1 MERKLNSVHR
11 QGGALG
17 ESWRVSAIV
26 YPWKK
31 KIYRYV
37 LYEVVRTLKLHF

>member
-1 MERKLNSVHR
+1 MERKLNFVHR

-26 YPWKK
+26 YHWKK
-31 KIYRYV
+31 KYHYL